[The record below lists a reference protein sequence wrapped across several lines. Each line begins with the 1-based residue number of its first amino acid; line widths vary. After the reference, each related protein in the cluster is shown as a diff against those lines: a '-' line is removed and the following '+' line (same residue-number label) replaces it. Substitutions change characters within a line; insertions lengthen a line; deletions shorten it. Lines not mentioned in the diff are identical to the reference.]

1 MPRPPTVLGLDILD
15 TCGGIGGF
23 VDGAG
28 ASTSTGAGDFIGMG
42 FIVLFKCISK

>member
-1 MPRPPTVLGLDILD
+1 MPRPPTVLGLDFLV

-28 ASTSTGAGDFIGMG
+28 ASTATGAGDFIGMG
-42 FIVLFKCISK
+42 CVIIF